1 MARSIAYL
9 GPPGTYSEEAAVLY
23 DPDAELRSFPSI
35 AAVGLAVSSGIT
47 DQGIVPIENSL
58 EGAVNF
64 TLDLLVSQSDLYIC
78 QEVVLPIQ
86 HFLMAQ
92 AGTRPSDLQVIYS
105 HPQSLGQC
113 RDFLERCFPGVQQ
126 MASLSNSAAVFDM
139 KESALPAAAIAPGR
153 AATLYDVEIIG
164 RDIQDN
170 PNNATRFVV
179 LDKQDHEPTG
189 SDKTSMC
196 LSFEQDAPG
205 ILYEALAEFALRGIN
220 LVKIE
225 SRPTKQVLG
234 QYIFLIDCDGHQNDA
249 QVEEA
254 IGAIRGD
261 NRTLKVLG
269 SYPKWKDAQ

>member
-58 EGAVNF
+58 EGPVNF

-139 KESALPAAAIAPGR
+139 KESALPRGGHRAGTGR
-153 AATLYDVEIIG
+153 
-164 RDIQDN
+164 
-170 PNNATRFVV
+170 
-179 LDKQDHEPTG
+179 H
-189 SDKTSMC
+189 S
-196 LSFEQDAPG
+196 
-205 ILYEALAEFALRGIN
+205 LR
-220 LVKIE
+220 
-225 SRPTKQVLG
+225 
-234 QYIFLIDCDGHQNDA
+234 
-249 QVEEA
+249 
-254 IGAIRGD
+254 RGD
-261 NRTLKVLG
+261 NWPGHPGQPEQRDPLRGAGQARPRADGKRQDFHVPFIRAGRPRGFSTRRWPSSPYGALTL
-269 SYPKWKDAQ
+269 